1 MSRIELKGIN
11 KYYGDVHVLKDLD
24 LVVEDGDFMTLLG
37 PSGCGKT
44 TTLRVIAGLEAPRRG
59 ILTIDGTKAADGEA
73 LYNMA
78 PAKRGVNLVFQ
89 SYALWPHMTV
99 AENVAFGLEIKKT
112 PKAEMAKLVE
122 NALQRMRI
130 AEFAGRYPSE
140 LSGGQ
145 QQRVAIARSIVS
157 KPRILLLDEPLSNL
171 DAKLRVEMRSEL
183 KRLHSEL
190 KTTVVYVTHDQVEA
204 LTMST
209 KIAVFFEGRL
219 VQCGTPK
226 QIYGNPADMRVADFI
241 GNPSINFV
249 PCTASVDGDVLVA
262 DSELG
267 RLALV
272 GIAARN
278 AGLFEA
284 AGGAAAPTGALSGA
298 ASTLSGAA
306 STLSGAAAL
315 GGAATLAIR
324 PEHVAVL
331 RAPAPDAIEARIY
344 SAMPAG
350 SETLIHC
357 AVRGCTILA
366 KVIGQEEFSSD
377 QKVWLSLQTDKIN
390 VYGKESGKLI
400 LGATA

>member
-1 MSRIELKGIN
+1 MSRIELRGIN
-11 KYYGDVHVLKDLD
+11 KYYGEVHVLKDLD

-44 TTLRVIAGLEAPRRG
+44 TTLRVMAGLEAPRRG
-59 ILTIDGTKAADGEA
+59 TLTIDGVKAADGEA
-73 LYNMA
+73 LYNMP

-99 AENVAFGLEIKKT
+99 AENVAFGLAIRKT
-112 PKAEMAKLVE
+112 PKAEAGKLVDK
-122 NALQRMRI
+122 ALERMRI
-130 AEFAGRYPSE
+130 AEFSGRYPSE

-183 KRLHSEL
+183 KRLHGEL

-226 QIYGNPADMRVADFI
+226 QVYGNPADIRVADFI

-249 PCTASVDGDVLVA
+249 PCEAKVDGDVLVA

-267 RLALV
+267 RLALA

-278 AGLFEA
+278 ASASGVCPAASGLPA
-284 AGGAAAPTGALSGA
+284 SALSGE
-298 ASTLSGAA
+298 
-306 STLSGAAAL
+306 
-315 GGAATLAIR
+315 ATLAIR

-331 RAPAPDAIEARIY
+331 RAPAPGAIEARIY

-357 AVRGCTILA
+357 AVRGCAVLA
-366 KVIGQEEFSSD
+366 KVIGQEEFASD
-377 QKVWLSLQTDKIN
+377 QKVWLSLQTDRIN
-390 VYGKESGKLI
+390 VYGKDSGKLI